1 MAIRSVEAS
10 AMTPTSIK
18 CPDERRADFV
28 AAAQAALEET
38 LQSGEGFD
46 AKEVHDYLRTKVSDG
61 TTARPRLMSWR
72 V

>member
-1 MAIRSVEAS
+1 
-10 AMTPTSIK
+10 MTPTSIK

-46 AKEVHDYLRTKVSDG
+46 ATEVYEYLRAKVAAK
-61 TTARPRLMSWR
+61 TTARPRVKSWR
-72 V
+72 G